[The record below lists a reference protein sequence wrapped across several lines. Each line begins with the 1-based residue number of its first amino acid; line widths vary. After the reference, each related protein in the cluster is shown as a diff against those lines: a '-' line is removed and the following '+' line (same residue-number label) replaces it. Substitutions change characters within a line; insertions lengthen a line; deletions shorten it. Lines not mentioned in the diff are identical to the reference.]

1 MPPKLDL
8 DAIACRIRGLLAG
21 GDGGDLKA
29 TARRLRVDSDAL
41 ERSIDPVNPYPSL
54 SVITAVVR
62 EYGVDP
68 IWLTYGEY
76 DPTVHG
82 LIADKGPTV
91 TPADLLLLLDS
102 AQWTRP
108 DESAEQRPARQLG
121 D

>member
-1 MPPKLDL
+1 MSPKLDL
-8 DAIACRIRGLLAG
+8 NAIAGRIRGLLAG
-21 GDGGDLKA
+21 SDAGDLKA

-41 ERSIDPVNPYPSL
+41 ARSVDPVNPYPSL

-76 DPTVHG
+76 DPTAHG
-82 LIADKGPTV
+82 LIAEKGPTV

-102 AQWTRP
+102 AQWSRP
-108 DESAEQRPARQLG
+108 DEPAEHRPARQL
-121 D
+121 DV

>member
-1 MPPKLDL
+1 MSPKLDL
-8 DAIACRIRGLLAG
+8 HAIAGRIRGLLAG
-21 GDGGDLKA
+21 RDAGDLKW
-29 TARRLRVDSDAL
+29 TARRLRVGSDAL

-82 LIADKGPTV
+82 LIADKGATV
-91 TPADLLLLLDS
+91 TSADLLLLLDS
-102 AQWTRP
+102 AQWSRP
-108 DESAEQRPARQLG
+108 DEAAEHRPARQL
-121 D
+121 DD

>member
-1 MPPKLDL
+1 MSPKLDL
-8 DAIACRIRGLLAG
+8 DAIAGRIRGILASS
-21 GDGGDLKA
+21 DAGDLKA

-41 ERSIDPVNPYPSL
+41 ARSVDLVMPYPSL

-108 DESAEQRPARQLG
+108 DEPADQRPARQLG